1 MNIIFVEP
9 FFPQNQRR
17 FVAALAG
24 VGANVIGVALNE
36 VTKDIGDSYYYHGYY
51 GKYARYYNVKNE
63 SA

>member
-24 VGANVIGVALNE
+24 VGANVIGVGEYAEDELGDELRGQLGAYYRVSNVTDE
-36 VTKDIGDSYYYHGYY
+36 VS
-51 GKYARYYNVKNE
+51 
-63 SA
+63 